1 MFVPVLKKIA
11 SYFIYG
17 PMYDKFTFNQ
27 RLTKKQTQTMFG
39 PMNLTKP
46 TNIPDEESMFDIKE
60 ILSFLYRQSDLDDLT
75 RNVIRRSRFEI
86 ENYLFPKLSV
96 RRELAEALYSDLRT
110 NYKVIFNTNEQRFV
124 YQIVTVFQDKK
135 RKKLM
140 VPYEAT
146 MGKDYI
152 FWKHKT
158 NNNIICTTGY
168 SDDGI
173 IARFIYPRFVNKQQF
188 ITDLVHKYE
197 ETKLNYQQ
205 DTSSSRFAIYT
216 VCKNDRDSQV
226 INVNTISSRF
236 TDDDEDSND
245 GYISDYTG
253 SDIFRTRGEID
264 SSFLYDRADL
274 QSFHRNIDPFA
285 SLYYSDEDMQ
295 VFQRAKNWIES
306 SDWYSRKNI
315 RWQLGMLFHGVGGT
329 GKTEM
334 AIATAKSIGIPI
346 YMFYLSTL
354 TDAEF
359 QEEWN
364 DMETPCI
371 ALFEDIDNV
380 FNKRAPVN
388 PTIKLTFDS
397 LLNAISGVNAR
408 DGVMLIVTTN
418 RIDYVDE
425 ALGRPVD
432 NTGLSSRPGRID
444 VVKEF
449 GNMVPDKQYEM
460 ALNFFDGDETIAR
473 HLTDTYTNVTPAQFQ
488 EICTRHMYKLLEESK
503 I

>member
-1 MFVPVLKKIA
+1 
-11 SYFIYG
+11 
-17 PMYDKFTFNQ
+17 
-27 RLTKKQTQTMFG
+27 
-39 PMNLTKP
+39 
-46 TNIPDEESMFDIKE
+46 
-60 ILSFLYRQSDLDDLT
+60 
-75 RNVIRRSRFEI
+75 
-86 ENYLFPKLSV
+86 
-96 RRELAEALYSDLRT
+96 
-110 NYKVIFNTNEQRFV
+110 
-124 YQIVTVFQDKK
+124 
-135 RKKLM
+135 
-140 VPYEAT
+140 
-146 MGKDYI
+146 
-152 FWKHKT
+152 
-158 NNNIICTTGY
+158 
-168 SDDGI
+168 
-173 IARFIYPRFVNKQQF
+173 
-188 ITDLVHKYE
+188 
-197 ETKLNYQQ
+197 
-205 DTSSSRFAIYT
+205 
-216 VCKNDRDSQV
+216 
-226 INVNTISSRF
+226 
-236 TDDDEDSND
+236 
-245 GYISDYTG
+245 
-253 SDIFRTRGEID
+253 
-264 SSFLYDRADL
+264 
-274 QSFHRNIDPFA
+274 
-285 SLYYSDEDMQ
+285 MQ

-388 PTIKLTFDS
+388 PNIKLTFDS

-425 ALGRPVD
+425 ALGRPID

-449 GNMVPDKQYEM
+449 GNMIPDKQYEM
-460 ALNFFDGDETIAR
+460 ALNFFDGDQAIAR
-473 HLTDTYTNVTPAQFQ
+473 DLTDSHPNVTPAQFQ

-503 I
+503 M